1 MAAASP
7 RENIDAMSDDRTAN
21 SRASVL
27 RPLAGFGIRAAAN
40 TLRPFAGVMEA
51 AAEAGLSLERRAVD
65 RLLDSDEVERV
76 VIVAINSTHLQEAM
90 QKALASDG
98 AAQLIDGLFDSGLLD
113 RFFVRLFDSGLL
125 DRFLDR
131 LLASEALWHM
141 IDEIAASPAVT
152 AAISQQGLGFADQV
166 GDEVRT
172 RSRNADDW
180 MERAARRLIHRQ
192 PRVRPPQ
199 PDAST

>member
-1 MAAASP
+1 MINFDQEMS
-7 RENIDAMSDDRTAN
+7 ENHRRN
-21 SRASVL
+21 SRPSVL
-27 RPLAGFGIRAAAN
+27 RPLVGLGTRAATT
-40 TLRPFAGVMEA
+40 TLRPLAGVMGA

-65 RLLDSDEVERV
+65 RVLDSDEVERV
-76 VIVAINSTHLQEAM
+76 VIVAINSAHLQAAL

-98 AAQLIDGLFDSGLLD
+98 AARLIDSLFDSGLLD
-113 RFFVRLFDSGLL
+113 RFFERLFDSGAL
-125 DRFLDR
+125 DRFLER
-131 LLASEALWHM
+131 LLASEGLWHM

-166 GDEVRT
+166 GGEVRT

-192 PRVRPPQ
+192 PRVLPPE
-199 PDAST
+199 PDPST